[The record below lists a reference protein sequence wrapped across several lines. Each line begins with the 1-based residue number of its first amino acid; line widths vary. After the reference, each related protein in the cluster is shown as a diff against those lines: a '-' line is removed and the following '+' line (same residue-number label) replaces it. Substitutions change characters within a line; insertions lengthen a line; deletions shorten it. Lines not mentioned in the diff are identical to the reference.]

1 MKARKN
7 MRLHLNRDLTIEN
20 LKRYPEDIVEKLRD
34 LLATG
39 AEALPDPHRRGFY
52 DVLNGNRVFF
62 IHVSPVS
69 GNVMLLASWLKDRP
83 AAAAQFGGS
92 EHAS

>member
-1 MKARKN
+1 

-62 IHVSPVS
+62 IHISPVS

-83 AAAAQFGGS
+83 AAAALVG
-92 EHAS
+92 